1 MASKREEMETL
12 THGALAD
19 IIASGSPL
27 APFATAELER
37 RTTVYQEDAAHFQEL
52 AAEAQQEA
60 AGAAKD
66 TAPLYSGSR
75 RCGERHSSL
84 YSGRCSLYAV
94 VRDCPSNR
102 LGSDGFLLGLGS
114 FLSSLITGATQH
126 QAGYHPTTHLG
137 MTR

>member
-66 TAPLYSGSR
+66 TARYTQEAAGAAKDTARYTQEGARYMRWSVIVLAIAS
-75 RCGERHSSL
+75 
-84 YSGRCSLYAV
+84 AV
-94 VRDCPSNR
+94 TAFFSVWDHFFRP
-102 LGSDGFLLGLGS
+102 
-114 FLSSLITGATQH
+114 
-126 QAGYHPTTHLG
+126 
-137 MTR
+137 